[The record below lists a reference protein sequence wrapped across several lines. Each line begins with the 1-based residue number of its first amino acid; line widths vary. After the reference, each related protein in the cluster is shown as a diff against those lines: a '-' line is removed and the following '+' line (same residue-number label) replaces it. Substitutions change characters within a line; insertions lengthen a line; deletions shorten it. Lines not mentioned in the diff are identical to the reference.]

1 MMDGVGEGEKVSR
14 GVKTADYFKALER
27 RFGAAI
33 LMGFFFM
40 SKLLLPLSSPHP
52 PPASKGERTDSLS
65 LMTSRDRDRLRTESG
80 VLCCLSTATEGNTEI
95 ITTRFFF

>member
-1 MMDGVGEGEKVSR
+1 VSR

-52 PPASKGERTDSLS
+52 PPASKGSGADRFSLS
-65 LMTSRDRDRLRTESG
+65 HDESRSRSPPDG
-80 VLCCLSTATEGNTEI
+80 VLCCLSTATEGKHGDNHDT
-95 ITTRFFF
+95 FF

>member
-1 MMDGVGEGEKVSR
+1 MSR

-40 SKLLLPLSSPHP
+40 SKLLLPLLSPLSSPHP
-52 PPASKGERTDSLS
+52 PPASKGSGADRFSLS
-65 LMTSRDRDRLRTESG
+65 
-80 VLCCLSTATEGNTEI
+80 
-95 ITTRFFF
+95 